1 VGAGVRCG
9 PRLGV
14 CDGVLG
20 GWFRRLG
27 SGRGEWAGAQEL
39 GGWVWAEAWGYNG
52 VLAVALE
59 AGAGGGLLRGL
70 WG

>member
-1 VGAGVRCG
+1 VAWGRGLLRGA
-9 PRLGV
+9 
-14 CDGVLG
+14 G

-27 SGRGEWAGAQEL
+27 SGRGEWADAQEL
-39 GGWVWAEAWGYNG
+39 GCWVWTGVWGYNG